1 MAEATRTFSI
11 ATLRYR
17 VPAVAAAFSLLAVG
31 PGVNPAAFAQQAPQ
45 FAQQAPQPQQAQQQQ
60 FSAAQISQLVAP
72 IALYP
77 DNLLGQVLAAST
89 YPLEIVVAA
98 RWSSSNQNVTG
109 QALEEAMQ
117 LQSWD
122 PSVKGLTA
130 VPQVLQM
137 MSEKLEWTQQ
147 LGAAY
152 LAQPD
157 DIAAAVQRLRARAD
171 ASGNLKETKQIK
183 VRREAAPPPPPA
195 YAGEP
200 LPPEYIVIEP
210 YEPDYLYVPVYDPW
224 LVYGPWPYPTW
235 RPFYWYPPGYVAVG
249 IIGFG
254 VPCIVGGAIW
264 AHYSWSSRRVH
275 VDVRKFESFHRTKV
289 ASIGGGGNQPW
300 TRSDRFSNKNL
311 HQGPPNKGGP
321 GGPGSLQNG
330 RVTGVANG
338 SNPNG
343 LNRTDGRRPED
354 RRHNANGGGS
364 NPSGGSTG
372 KTPTTNLTGQGT
384 TTTTATKTV
393 GAAGSA
399 STGNQ
404 SGGTN
409 KTTRTYNGTGA
420 QRLTGGGQSFKQ
432 TPNFRA
438 ASTYKPAP
446 RVQYHPNKKP

>member
-1 MAEATRTFSI
+1 MAEAARIISI
-11 ATLRYR
+11 AALRYH
-17 VPAVAAAFSLLAVG
+17 VPAVAAAISLLAVG
-31 PGVNPAAFAQQAPQ
+31 PGVNQTA

-60 FSAAQISQLVAP
+60 FNTAQISQLVAP

-98 RWSSSNQNVTG
+98 RWSASNQNVTG

-122 PSVKGLTA
+122 ASVKALTA

-157 DIAAAVQRLRARAD
+157 DIATAVQRLRARAD
-171 ASGNLKETKQIK
+171 ASGNLKETQQIK

-224 LVYGPWPYPTW
+224 LVYGPWPYPAW

-254 VPCIVGGAIW
+254 APCIVGSAIW
-264 AHYSWSSRRVH
+264 ARYSWSSRRVH

-289 ASIGGGGNQPW
+289 ASIGGGGGTQTW
-300 TRSDRFSNKNL
+300 SHRSATFSGRGPG
-311 HQGPPNKGGP
+311 QGPKGPGSPTTFAGKPPGGSNGFGP
-321 GGPGSLQNG
+321 GGKPGNG
-330 RVTGVANG
+330 RQTFSG
-338 SNPNG
+338 NPNG
-343 LNRTDGRRPED
+343 
-354 RRHNANGGGS
+354 GS
-364 NPSGGSTG
+364 KPTNST
-372 KTPTTNLTGQGT
+372 
-384 TTTTATKTV
+384 TKTV
-393 GAAGSA
+393 GVGSA
-399 STGNQ
+399 SANNQ
-404 SGGTN
+404 TGGTN
-409 KTTRTYNGTGA
+409 KTRTTFSGAGPKPGT
-420 QRLTGGGQSFKQ
+420 QRVTSTQFKQ
-432 TPNFRA
+432 ATTFRA
-438 ASTYKPAP
+438 APVVRSAP
-446 RVQYHPNKKP
+446 RVPQNNHRR